1 MIDLTTGT
9 GKIQDEPRAFVVLK
23 KSKEKQKPTMMRLCQ
38 KDTEDKRKRSP
49 RTTLD
54 NLNNKIG

>member
-38 KDTEDKRKRSP
+38 NDSEAA
-49 RTTLD
+49 
-54 NLNNKIG
+54 